1 MVSPAISRAQ
11 QTRLRTIGVLMGLEA
26 GDQLGQAEFNSLQH
40 GLRELGWNHGQ
51 NVQLEVR
58 WPGTDI
64 DRIGTAAK
72 ELVTLHPEIIV
83 ARGTPVNC
91 GCPTGN
97 GSNPNC
103 FPASC
108 RSARRGVR
116 SKFRT
121 TGRESHWLHQFRSVA
136 RWKWLELLKQIAPRV
151 DRVAVLFNPD
161 TAPYGI
167 FLKSIETAAS
177 TFHVRSTEIHI
188 RNVSDLESAISNIS
202 REPGAGIVQIP
213 SHRTG
218 VRSRTLSAIASATTW
233 PAAARLGS

>member
-1 MVSPAISRAQ
+1 LENVLEVKRRRFIAALGAAAMVSPAISRAQ

-83 ARGTPVNC
+83 ARGTPSTAAAQRE
-91 GCPTGN
+91 TGAIPIVFLQVADPLGVGFVQSFARPGGN
-97 GSNPNC
+97 LTGFTN
-103 FPASC
+103 FEASL
-108 RSARRGVR
+108 G
-116 SKFRT
+116 
-121 TGRESHWLHQFRSVA
+121 G
-136 RWKWLELLKQIAPRV
+136 KWLELLKQIAPRV

-161 TAPYGI
+161 TAPYGGI
-167 FLKSIETAAS
+167 FLKSIETAAP

-202 REPGAGIVQIP
+202 REPGQGSRRSQIP
-213 SHRTG
+213 
-218 VRSRTLSAIASATTW
+218 TL
-233 PAAARLGS
+233 